1 MEGLDH
7 AVLVFDAGFYLREVG
22 GDLAVLGFREPVFWF
37 LEFLSVGDDCF
48 YGVADDEVF
57 IGF

>member
-1 MEGLDH
+1 LDH